1 MTQHDIINIITI
13 TTSLVALIILIYF
26 YPKIK
31 SSTKTYN
38 DANEIINL
46 IIKEL
51 RERLNSQDLKI
62 SDLIIKSE
70 IIENKLINV
79 LQENNINKNK
89 LLNSNNIQN
98 KLQNQIPQK
107 SNMLS
112 QKSQQITFQNNEIL
126 TNTENIILN
135 NLKNAE
141 LTATQIQEIIKKSR
155 EHTSRILKKLFNNKL
170 IIRNNT
176 RPYTYKINK

>member
-13 TTSLVALIILIYF
+13 TVSLISLIILLYF

-51 RERLNSQDLKI
+51 RERLNNQDLKI
-62 SDLIIKSE
+62 SDITIKSE
-70 IIENKLINV
+70 IIENKLINI
-79 LQENNINKNK
+79 LQENNIKKNK
-89 LLNSNNIQN
+89 LLNTNNIN
-98 KLQNQIPQK
+98 IK
-107 SNMLS
+107 SQTQLSKESNILS
-112 QKSQQITFQNNEIL
+112 QKSQQITPLNNEIL
-126 TNTENIILN
+126 TNTENIVLN

-141 LTATQIQEIIKKSR
+141 LTATQIQEIINKSR
-155 EHTSRILKKLFNNKL
+155 EHTSRILKKLFDNKL

-176 RPYTYKINK
+176 RPYTYKINN

>member
-1 MTQHDIINIITI
+1 MNIENT
-13 TTSLVALIILIYF
+13 LNNAVRILNKS
-26 YPKIK
+26 KIK
-31 SSTKTYN
+31 NSILDLSKKYKLIVYHQVSSL
-38 DANEIINL
+38 DF
-46 IIKEL
+46 
-51 RERLNSQDLKI
+51 
-62 SDLIIKSE
+62 SDLEFFYKE
-70 IIENKLINV
+70 
-79 LQENNINKNK
+79 
-89 LLNSNNIQN
+89 NNIQN

-107 SNMLS
+107 SNILS

-176 RPYTYKINK
+176 RPYTYKINN